1 MEVAIL
7 TDVVIVLA
15 LAVAVLVI
23 CHRLRVPSVL
33 GLILTGVLAGPEGLG
48 LVGEGNRIEALA
60 EFGVVL
66 LLFTVGLELSL
77 DSLLQMKRAGLAG
90 GVLQVVLTVAVGAG
104 IAAAFGASP
113 GSAIFLGC
121 VLALSSTAIVL
132 RGFQERGEVE
142 APHARAA
149 LGILVVQDILFAP
162 MILAVPFLAGARV
175 PDVSIGQTLLYLGL
189 LLPLAAAV
197 WVVPRVLDLVV
208 RTRDR
213 DLFVIS
219 VVVIGLGIA
228 WAASRAHLSL
238 ALGAFLAGLI
248 ISRSEYA
255 LQALASVIPFRTV
268 FSSFFFVS
276 VGLLLDVH
284 FALAHWTQVLPLTL
298 GLMVL
303 KTVLLAAVFRAL
315 RLPPRLAAQTGLVL
329 AQVGEFSFLL
339 LGAGLARGLVSG
351 PTYQLLLGAA
361 LLSMAATPFLLPLA
375 DRFGRRMAATGI
387 PGRRRSDSHRAAAE
401 PAEIRDHVLIVG
413 YGLVGS
419 NLAHA
424 CRTAQVPYL
433 VAEMNPELVK
443 RGRARS
449 EPIAFGDAI
458 HEAVLRGL
466 GVTRARVL
474 VSAIADPAATRT
486 ITACA
491 RRLNPAIH
499 IIVRTRHVREIAA
512 LHDLGADEV
521 IPEEF
526 ETSVE
531 IFTRVLSRYLIPKP
545 DIDAV
550 AAEIRAEDYGVLRST
565 PGAPAHPRG
574 LSGVLPGQEVVVY
587 RVEDGAAAAGRTLAE
602 LDLRRRHRVTL
613 LALRRADE
621 VRSNPSGGER
631 LEPGDALVLLGST
644 SALAEAAALFTPLA

>member
-1 MEVAIL
+1 VG
-7 TDVVIVLA
+7 T
-15 LAVAVLVI
+15 
-23 CHRLRVPSVL
+23 
-33 GLILTGVLAGPEGLG
+33 GL
-48 LVGEGNRIEALA
+48 
-60 EFGVVL
+60 
-66 LLFTVGLELSL
+66 
-77 DSLLQMKRAGLAG
+77 
-90 GVLQVVLTVAVGAG
+90 
-104 IAAAFGASP
+104 AAAFGASS
-113 GSAIFLGC
+113 GSALFLGC
-121 VLALSSTAIVL
+121 VLALSSTAVVL
-132 RGFQERGEVE
+132 RGFQERGEVD

-162 MILAVPFLAGARV
+162 MILAVPLLAGARV

-255 LQALASVIPFRTV
+255 LQALTSVIPFRTV

-276 VGLLLDVH
+276 VGLLLDVR
-284 FALAHWTQVLPLTL
+284 FALSHWMQILPLTL
-298 GLMVL
+298 GIMVL
-303 KTVLLAAVFRAL
+303 KAVLVAAVFLVL
-315 RLPPRLAAQTGLVL
+315 RLPARLAAQTGLVL

-339 LGAGLARGLVSG
+339 LGVGLAKELVTDR
-351 PTYQLLLGAA
+351 TYQMVLGAA

-375 DRFGRRMAATGI
+375 ERFGRRMAGTAL
-387 PGRRRSDSHRAAAE
+387 PGRRGRASQSPAE

-449 EPIAFGDAI
+449 EPIAFGDAV
-458 HEAVLRGL
+458 HEAVLREL

-474 VSAIADPAATRT
+474 VSAIADAAAARS
-486 ITACA
+486 ITATA
-491 RRLNPAIH
+491 HRLNPALH
-499 IIVRTRHVREIAA
+499 IIVRTRYVREIAA
-512 LHDLGADEV
+512 LRALGADEV

-526 ETSVE
+526 ETSIE
-531 IFTRVLSRYLIPKP
+531 IFTRVLSHYLIPKP
-545 DIDAV
+545 DIDGV
-550 AAEIRAEDYGVLRST
+550 AAEIRAEDYGVLRSSPGT
-565 PGAPAHPRG
+565 PARPRE
-574 LSGVLPGQEVVVY
+574 LSGVLPGQEVVVF
-587 RVEDGAAAAGRTLAE
+587 RVEEGAAAAGRTLAE

-621 VRSNPSGGER
+621 VRANPSGGER

-644 SALAEAAALFTPLA
+644 EALSDSAALFSPRA